1 MTIAHPDFALSLSV
15 PATKATESPPFL
27 AGARAV
33 ADAAMLAREFGS
45 DACAAAALRAAQ
57 SRARD
62 NSIGF
67 CHWREVERM
76 VSWFDADI
84 SGVTRH

>member
-1 MTIAHPDFALSLSV
+1 MTFAHPDFALSCL
-15 PATKATESPPFL
+15 PATTKPAASPPFL

-45 DACAAAALRAAQ
+45 DAGVAAALRAAQ

-62 NSIGF
+62 NSRSY
-67 CHWREVERM
+67 CHWREVERLIGWLGEEEM
-76 VSWFDADI
+76 SP
-84 SGVTRH
+84 TCH